1 MVNRIHL
8 GEFIESLRNT
18 DDYIQHIY
26 TKGGCYK
33 FHLLLKKLYKG
44 CTPYISQRKDHIIT
58 LHEGKYYD
66 IYGEVSHV
74 EGFTKLTKEELDLV
88 NQWSFHNHNLL
99 RLTDCPHCEEPL
111 TIEI

>member
-1 MVNRIHL
+1 MVNRIHI

-88 NQWSFHNHNLL
+88 NQIQGREEFGESRHAVEAQ
-99 RLTDCPHCEEPL
+99 RLQRTRSS
-111 TIEI
+111 